1 MSAPKEVEITDSAS
15 RSHVHINY
23 KKRREGKER
32 KGKNK
37 KVKDYPFMETSSKQI
52 PILNGLDLMNVFNL
66 KEPQ

>member
-32 KGKNK
+32 KGKERTK
-37 KVKDYPFMETSSKQI
+37 K
-52 PILNGLDLMNVFNL
+52 
-66 KEPQ
+66 